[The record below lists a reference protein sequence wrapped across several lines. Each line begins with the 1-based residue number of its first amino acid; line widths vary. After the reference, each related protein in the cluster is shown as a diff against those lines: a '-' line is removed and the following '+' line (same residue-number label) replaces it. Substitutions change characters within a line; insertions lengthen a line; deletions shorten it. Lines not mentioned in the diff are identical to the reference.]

1 MKQQKGKQLE
11 EFMLHFQKG
20 RRGITI
26 TYLVLITIVITILVR
41 QFFTGHYEHCFTCL
55 LTLFLFFIPSFVNKK
70 LQINLP
76 NTLEV
81 IILLFIFSAEILG
94 EISAFYLRVPWW
106 DAMLHTMNGFL
117 MAAIGFSLVDILNRN
132 ESVKFHLSPIFVA
145 VVAFCF
151 SMTIG
156 VLWEFFEYAMD
167 VIIKTDMQKD
177 TILQTFA
184 TVDLNPQGENSPV
197 LVTGIQ
203 NMILVGE
210 QLMVDQM
217 PCDSYTLNLGGY
229 LDMGIVDTM
238 MDLFVNFVGAVVFS
252 FIGYFYIKNRGKDN
266 WVSRLIPS
274 KIRKSQE
281 KTSPR
286 P

>member
-145 VVAFCF
+145 VVAFC
-151 SMTIG
+151 
-156 VLWEFFEYAMD
+156 LC
-167 VIIKTDMQKD
+167 IIYRKKLHELIDKAYD
-177 TILQTFA
+177 K
-184 TVDLNPQGENSPV
+184 LNGLS
-197 LVTGIQ
+197 
-203 NMILVGE
+203 
-210 QLMVDQM
+210 
-217 PCDSYTLNLGGY
+217 
-229 LDMGIVDTM
+229 
-238 MDLFVNFVGAVVFS
+238 
-252 FIGYFYIKNRGKDN
+252 
-266 WVSRLIPS
+266 
-274 KIRKSQE
+274 
-281 KTSPR
+281 
-286 P
+286 